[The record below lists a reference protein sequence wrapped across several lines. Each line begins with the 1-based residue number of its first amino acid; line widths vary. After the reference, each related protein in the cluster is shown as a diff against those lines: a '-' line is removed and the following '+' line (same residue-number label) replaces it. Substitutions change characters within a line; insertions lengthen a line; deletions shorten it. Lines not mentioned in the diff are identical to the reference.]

1 MMKVSPTALI
11 PAALFVLA
19 IGVAGDLWSA
29 DAAAMPTDAQV
40 AAQQQQQATLPLPGA
55 AAVDAAKGKIADAL
69 AAPELST
76 DKVAGHMPRLNGIPL
91 IPQTP
96 GALDSL
102 FAQVEKRPLLPALRS
117 DGELLIAVSF
127 SLPPATLKNLA
138 TQADRAGA
146 VLVLRGMVNDSLADT
161 SKAIQAVMGDDAGD
175 STFQVNP
182 NVFSAYAVQDVP
194 TFILAKKAADGES
207 ACAAGTDYVS
217 VRGDVTLTYALRELA
232 KQPHWDTA
240 AQRYLAALGVKP

>member
-1 MMKVSPTALI
+1 MMSPTALI

-40 AAQQQQQATLPLPGA
+40 AVQQQQQATLPLPGA
-55 AAVDAAKGKIADAL
+55 AAVDAAKGKIANVL

-76 DKVAGHMPRLNGIPL
+76 DKVAGHMPRLNGILMKTPE
-91 IPQTP
+91 P
-96 GALDSL
+96 GALDAL
-102 FAQVEKRPLLPALRS
+102 FAQAKRPLLPALRS

-127 SLPPATLKNLA
+127 SLPPETLKNLA
-138 TQADRAGA
+138 MQADRAGA

-217 VRGDVTLTYALRELA
+217 VRGDVTLRYALQKLGE
-232 KQPHWDTA
+232 QPGWAIA
-240 AQRYLAALGVKP
+240 ANRYSATLGATP